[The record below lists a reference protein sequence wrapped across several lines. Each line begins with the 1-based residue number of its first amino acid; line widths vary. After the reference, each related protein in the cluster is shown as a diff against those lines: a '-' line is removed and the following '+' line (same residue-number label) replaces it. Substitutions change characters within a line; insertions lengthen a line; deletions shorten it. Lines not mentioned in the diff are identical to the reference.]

1 MQFFNN
7 AKKWYNPFTNWYF
20 ILLAAFITWMIF
32 FDGND
37 LSTQLRLTNKLVD
50 LENEKIEFA
59 EKIEQTTSELN
70 ALRENKEKFARE
82 KYYMKKDNEDVFII
96 DKK

>member
-1 MQFFNN
+1 MR
-7 AKKWYNPFTNWYF
+7 ASKRKNPWLSPFSNWYF
-20 ILLAAFITWMIF
+20 ILLVAFVVWMAF

-37 LSTQLRLTNKLVD
+37 IGTQLRLNNKIVE
-50 LENEKIEFA
+50 LENEKIELS
-59 EKIEQTTSELN
+59 EKIDQTASELK
-70 ALRENKEKFARE
+70 ALRDDKEKFARE

>member
-1 MQFFNN
+1 MRSTMKNN
-7 AKKWYNPFTNWYF
+7 NWLNPFSNWYF
-20 ILLAAFITWMIF
+20 ILLVAFIGWIAF

-37 LSTQLRLTNKLVD
+37 IGTQLRLSNKIIE
-50 LENEKIEFA
+50 LENEKIELA
-59 EKIEQTTSELN
+59 EKIDQTKSELQ
-70 ALRENKEKFARE
+70 ALREDKEKFARE

>member
-1 MQFFNN
+1 MFSRNT
-7 AKKWYNPFTNWYF
+7 KKWFSPISNWYF
-20 ILLAAFITWMIF
+20 IFLVAFITWMFF

-37 LSTQLRLTNKLVD
+37 ISSQLRLKNKLVE
-50 LENEKIEFA
+50 LENEKIEMA
-59 EKIEQTTSELN
+59 NKIDQTTSALK
-70 ALRENKEKFARE
+70 ALRDDKEKFARE

>member
-1 MQFFNN
+1 MQFSNN
-7 AKKWYNPFTNWYF
+7 SRKWYNPFTNWYF
-20 ILLAAFITWMIF
+20 ILLAGFVTWMIF

-50 LENEKIEFA
+50 LENEKIEIA
-59 EKIEQTTSELN
+59 EKIEQTSSELN

>member
-1 MQFFNN
+1 MR
-7 AKKWYNPFTNWYF
+7 ASKRKNPWLSPFSNWYF
-20 ILLAAFITWMIF
+20 ILLVAFVIWMAF

-37 LSTQLRLTNKLVD
+37 IGTQLRLNNKIVE
-50 LENEKIEFA
+50 LENEKIELS
-59 EKIEQTTSELN
+59 EKIDQTASELK
-70 ALRENKEKFARE
+70 ALRDDKEKFARE

>member
-1 MQFFNN
+1 MRST
-7 AKKWYNPFTNWYF
+7 KKSNPWLNPFSNWYF
-20 ILLAAFITWMIF
+20 ILLVAFVVWMAF

-37 LSTQLRLTNKLVD
+37 IGTQLRLNNKIVELD
-50 LENEKIEFA
+50 NEKIELA
-59 EKIEQTTSELN
+59 EKIDQTTSELK
-70 ALRENKEKFARE
+70 ALRDDKEKFARE

>member
-1 MQFFNN
+1 MQ
-7 AKKWYNPFTNWYF
+7 ASKRKNPWLSPFSNWYF
-20 ILLAAFITWMIF
+20 ILLVVFVVWMAF

-37 LSTQLRLTNKLVD
+37 IGTQLRLNNKIVE
-50 LENEKIEFA
+50 LENEKIELS
-59 EKIEQTTSELN
+59 EKIDQTTSELK
-70 ALRENKEKFARE
+70 ALRDDKEKFARE